1 MNAIITGASKGIGKA
16 IAEKLVLQNC
26 NIAICARDEKQLQE
40 TKSQLQMLN
49 PAVAIFTMVAD
60 LSKKNEAQLF
70 GKQCLENFQTIDIL
84 INNAGSYMPGDIT
97 TEADGTIEK
106 MIETN
111 LYSAY
116 HLSRIIVPKMQ
127 AQMSGHIFNM
137 SSIAGLQAYKNGG
150 AYSISKFALQGFSKN
165 LREELKPYFVK
176 VTTINPGATMSDSW
190 NGSGIEEDRIM
201 KAVDIAEVLWNA
213 YQLSKQ
219 TVVEDIVLR
228 PILGDL

>member
-70 GKQCLENFQTIDIL
+70 GKKCLENFPTIDIL

-165 LREELKPYFVK
+165 LREELKSYFVK

-190 NGSGIEEDRIM
+190 SGSGIEEDRIM
-201 KAVDIAEVLWNA
+201 KAADIAEVLWNA

>member
-40 TKSQLQMLN
+40 TKSQLQILN

-70 GKQCLENFQTIDIL
+70 GKQCLENFPTIDIL
-84 INNAGSYMPGDIT
+84 INNAGYYLPGDIT

-165 LREELKPYFVK
+165 LREELKSYFVK

-190 NGSGIEEDRIM
+190 SGSGIEEDRIM
-201 KAVDIAEVLWNA
+201 KAADIAEVLWNA

>member
-16 IAEKLVLQNC
+16 IAEKLVSQNC
-26 NIAICARDEKQLQE
+26 NIAICARDEKQLQI
-40 TKSQLQMLN
+40 TKTELQKLN
-49 PAVAIFTMVAD
+49 SSVTIFTMVCNV
-60 LSKKNEAQLF
+60 SKKEEVQLF
-70 GKQCLENFQTIDIL
+70 GQKCIAQFSTIDIL
-84 INNAGSYMPGDIT
+84 VNNAGTYLPGDIT
-97 TEADGTIEK
+97 TEASGTLEK

-116 HLSRIIVPKMQ
+116 HLTRVVAPIMQ
-127 AQMSGHIFNM
+127 QQKFGHIFNM

-190 NGSGIEEDRIM
+190 SGSGVDEDRIM
-201 KAVDIAEVLWNA
+201 KASDIADLLWNA
-213 YQLSKQ
+213 YQLSNQ

-228 PILGDL
+228 PVLGDL

>member
-1 MNAIITGASKGIGKA
+1 MDDKKEEN
-16 IAEKLVLQNC
+16 
-26 NIAICARDEKQLQE
+26 
-40 TKSQLQMLN
+40 
-49 PAVAIFTMVAD
+49 

-70 GKQCLENFQTIDIL
+70 GKQCLENFPTIDIL
-84 INNAGSYMPGDIT
+84 INNAGSYLPGDIT

-165 LREELKPYFVK
+165 LREELKSYFVK

-190 NGSGIEEDRIM
+190 SGSGIEEDRIM
-201 KAVDIAEVLWNA
+201 KASDIAEVLWNA

>member
-165 LREELKPYFVK
+165 LREELKSYFVK

-201 KAVDIAEVLWNA
+201 KAADIAEVLWNA

>member
-40 TKSQLQMLN
+40 TKSQLQILN

-70 GKQCLENFQTIDIL
+70 GKQCLENFPTIDIL

-165 LREELKPYFVK
+165 LREELKSYFVK

-190 NGSGIEEDRIM
+190 SGSGIEEDRIM
-201 KAVDIAEVLWNA
+201 KAADIAEVLWNA

>member
-40 TKSQLQMLN
+40 TKSQLQILN

-70 GKQCLENFQTIDIL
+70 GKQCLENFPTIDIL
-84 INNAGSYMPGDIT
+84 INNAGSYLPGDIT

-165 LREELKPYFVK
+165 LREELKSYFVK

-190 NGSGIEEDRIM
+190 SGSGIEEDRIM
-201 KAVDIAEVLWNA
+201 KASDIAEVLWNA

>member
-40 TKSQLQMLN
+40 TKSQLQILN

-190 NGSGIEEDRIM
+190 SGSGIEEDRIM
-201 KAVDIAEVLWNA
+201 KAADIAEVLWNA

>member
-165 LREELKPYFVK
+165 LREELKSYFVK

-190 NGSGIEEDRIM
+190 SGSGIEEDRIM
-201 KAVDIAEVLWNA
+201 KAADIAEVLWNA

>member
-16 IAEKLVLQNC
+16 IAEKLVMQNI

-40 TKSQLQMLN
+40 TKSQLEILN
-49 PAVAIFTMVAD
+49 PAVRIFTMVAD
-60 LSKKNEAQLF
+60 LSKKKDAQLF
-70 GKQCLENFQTIDIL
+70 GEQCLKKFSTIDIL
-84 INNAGSYMPGDIT
+84 VNNAGSYLPGDIT

-116 HLSRIIVPKMQ
+116 HLTRVIVTKMQ
-127 AQMSGHIFNM
+127 TQKFGHIFNM
-137 SSIAGLQAYKNGG
+137 GSIAGLQAYKNGG

-190 NGSGIEEDRIM
+190 SGSGIDEERIM
-201 KAVDIAEVLWNA
+201 KASDIADVLWNA
-213 YQLSKQ
+213 YQLSNQ
-219 TVVEDIVLR
+219 AVVEDIVLR

>member
-70 GKQCLENFQTIDIL
+70 GKQCLENFPTIDIL
-84 INNAGSYMPGDIT
+84 INNAGSYLPGDIT

-165 LREELKPYFVK
+165 LREELKSYFVK

-190 NGSGIEEDRIM
+190 SGSGIEEDRIM
-201 KAVDIAEVLWNA
+201 KASDIAEVLWNA

>member
-70 GKQCLENFQTIDIL
+70 GKKCLENFQTIDIL

-165 LREELKPYFVK
+165 LREELKSYFVK

-190 NGSGIEEDRIM
+190 SGSGIEEDRIM
-201 KAVDIAEVLWNA
+201 KASDIAEVLWNA

>member
-40 TKSQLQMLN
+40 TKSQLQILN

-70 GKQCLENFQTIDIL
+70 GKQCLENFPTIDIL
-84 INNAGSYMPGDIT
+84 INNAGSYLPGDIT

-165 LREELKPYFVK
+165 LREELKSYFVK

-190 NGSGIEEDRIM
+190 SGSGIEEDRIM
-201 KAVDIAEVLWNA
+201 KAADIAEVLWNA

>member
-190 NGSGIEEDRIM
+190 SGSGIEEDRIM
-201 KAVDIAEVLWNA
+201 KASDIAEVLWNA

>member
-16 IAEKLVLQNC
+16 IAEKLVMQNI

-40 TKSQLQMLN
+40 TKSQLEILN
-49 PAVAIFTMVAD
+49 PAVRIFTMVAD
-60 LSKKNEAQLF
+60 LSKKKDAQLF
-70 GKQCLENFQTIDIL
+70 GEQCLKNFSTIDIL
-84 INNAGSYMPGDIT
+84 VNNAGSYLPGDIT

-116 HLSRIIVPKMQ
+116 HLTRLIVPKMQ
-127 AQMSGHIFNM
+127 SQKFGHIFNM

-190 NGSGIEEDRIM
+190 IGSGIDEERIM
-201 KAVDIAEVLWNA
+201 KASDIADLLWNA
-213 YQLSKQ
+213 YQLSNQ
-219 TVVEDIVLR
+219 AVVEDIVLR